1 MTDPSFARD
10 EIPIWRQALE
20 GVGLVTSLTVL
31 VALAGLL
38 IAFLA
43 SLIF

>member
-10 EIPIWRQALE
+10 EIPVWRQALE
-20 GVGLVTSLTVL
+20 GVGLVVALTFVVALTGFL
-31 VALAGLL
+31 VALLV
-38 IAFLA
+38 